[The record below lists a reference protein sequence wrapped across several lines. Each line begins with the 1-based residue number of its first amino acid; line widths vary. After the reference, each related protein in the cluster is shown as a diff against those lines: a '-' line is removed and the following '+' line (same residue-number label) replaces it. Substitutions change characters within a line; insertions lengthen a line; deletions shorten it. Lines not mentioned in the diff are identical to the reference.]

1 MHSLVD
7 GRPRPRGFTLIEL
20 CLTLALVG
28 IVTAMSW
35 PSLHGQL
42 QRARRADAIAA
53 LTRMQFAQEQYRARY
68 GSYAV
73 ELAALSGAASPRSPE
88 GLYLMAVADAAGD
101 SVTLAARVRAGGPQ
115 QGDHECPE
123 ITLRLSQG
131 LADHGPSGR
140 CWNR

>member
-1 MHSLVD
+1 VTRLADRH
-7 GRPRPRGFTLIEL
+7 PAARGFTLIEL
-20 CLTLALVG
+20 CLTVAVLG
-28 IVTAMSW
+28 IVTVMAW

-42 QRARRADAIAA
+42 QRARRADAITA
-53 LTRMQFAQEQYRARY
+53 LTRMQFAQEQYRARF
-68 GSYAV
+68 GSYTS
-73 ELAALSGAASPRSPE
+73 ELAALSGAGSTRSPE

-101 SVTLAARVRAGGPQ
+101 SVTLAARVRTGGPQ
-115 QGDHECPE
+115 QGDHECLE